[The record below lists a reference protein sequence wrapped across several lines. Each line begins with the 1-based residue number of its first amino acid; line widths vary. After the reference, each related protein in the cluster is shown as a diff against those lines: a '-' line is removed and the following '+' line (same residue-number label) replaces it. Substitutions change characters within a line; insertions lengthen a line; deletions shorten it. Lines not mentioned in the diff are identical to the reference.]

1 MNVPNAADSTLKY
14 FFNLQNM
21 QCLKKGKKKNLKKK
35 KENQQT
41 QNTHVTWL
49 PRFKLKKK
57 IKNFTTTDHLKPE
70 IPQNFLLV

>member
-21 QCLKKGKKKNLKKK
+21 QCLKKEKTLKKK
-35 KENQQT
+35 TNNQT
-41 QNTHVTWL
+41 QNIHTHTHVTWL

-57 IKNFTTTDHLKPE
+57 LKTS
-70 IPQNFLLV
+70 